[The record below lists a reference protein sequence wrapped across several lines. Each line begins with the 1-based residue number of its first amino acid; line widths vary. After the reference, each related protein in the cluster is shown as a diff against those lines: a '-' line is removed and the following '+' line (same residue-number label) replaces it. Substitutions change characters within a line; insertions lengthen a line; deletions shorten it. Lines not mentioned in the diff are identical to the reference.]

1 MHTSEHQALQPS
13 LHPPPTNPLVAQW
26 QRIHLPMQET
36 WVRSLGWEDPLE
48 KEMATQCSILAPEIP
63 WTEEPGVLQSQR
75 VGQRLATELEG
86 MHPTGYLVHVFVMYQ
101 GRAVQRLELFNICG
115 FISVIVISSAHWTTR
130 KCESREKAEMSEA
143 EPANLSEQ
151 PEDVEWGSEVLSL
164 RVVPR
169 GCKESKI

>member
-1 MHTSEHQALQPS
+1 MEEAGEAESETPPAWTGILSPYHLHLSISQTSFFFIMYTSEHQALQPS
-13 LHPPPTNPLVAQW
+13 PHPPPTVWTPLVAQW

-86 MHPTGYLVHVFVMYQ
+86 MRPRGYLVHVFVMYQ

-115 FISVIVISSAHWTTR
+115 FISVIVISSAH
-130 KCESREKAEMSEA
+130 
-143 EPANLSEQ
+143 
-151 PEDVEWGSEVLSL
+151 
-164 RVVPR
+164 
-169 GCKESKI
+169 